1 MLRLDPYCE
10 SILFQCDRCR
20 HIGELITE
28 VVEDEGFFY
37 CWGCLAE
44 MNRKKTKEVKK
55 EKYAIK

>member
-1 MLRLDPYCE
+1 MLRLDPYSE

-37 CWGCLAE
+37 CWGCLGE
-44 MNRKKTKEVKK
+44 MNRKKGKEVKK